1 MKLFPTLTRAD
12 RITPPEKADHWVG
25 IMLVLTVAEQYGV
38 SLHSREDRA
47 GFAGLVIGRKID
59 RQRENQDD
67 QDL

>member
-1 MKLFPTLTRAD
+1 
-12 RITPPEKADHWVG
+12 
-25 IMLVLTVAEQYGV
+25 MLVLTVVEQYGV